1 MCTYMFEQSM
11 TTICRCRRCN
21 TAVLYKR
28 TIVLSTTLIGR
39 VVTVTWSRPA
49 PTPQPSKQIQPTVR
63 SFHAAVHPC
72 LARVLTEKHCSFLQD
87 RMIVVLLFSECG
99 TSRNAVTVK
108 SRFCLI
114 RTLSTLPSFTRV
126 CQRSLPL
133 VATIEPFVCGRP
145 PAMTSTHWYATVTK
159 STNQAILCSIL
170 YCV

>member
-1 MCTYMFEQSM
+1 M
-11 TTICRCRRCN
+11 
-21 TAVLYKR
+21 
-28 TIVLSTTLIGR
+28 
-39 VVTVTWSRPA
+39 
-49 PTPQPSKQIQPTVR
+49 R

-133 VATIEPFVCGRP
+133 AATIAPFVFGRL
-145 PAMTSTHWYATVTK
+145 PAMTSTHWYAAVTK
-159 STNQAILCSIL
+159 STYCNIVFNFILCLGNVHSLCFLHLLDLLPIL
-170 YCV
+170 IRLNLIGVVTAGSCYKSWTVTRRTSTA